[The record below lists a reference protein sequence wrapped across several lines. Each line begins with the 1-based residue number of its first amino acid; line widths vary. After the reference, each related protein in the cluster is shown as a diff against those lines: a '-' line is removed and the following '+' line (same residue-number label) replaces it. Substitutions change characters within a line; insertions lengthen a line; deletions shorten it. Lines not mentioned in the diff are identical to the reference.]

1 MNEDIPHQPSTESDD
16 TEYEIPIATIP
27 SEEDTSK
34 CNYRHAPL
42 RFVFTGYSLW
52 LELEQFNIDDNGLGD
67 LDHAMID
74 AADRFKLGGA
84 IPSPHVTA
92 LYGIDTI
99 SDEEEMRRMFR
110 EDVKCLLLDMAEER
124 KKKQN
129 EDRGVGIDGEDVEEV
144 NVVEKLWPDLAA
156 TGIIVD
162 TEFDGVKGGTMVSK
176 NSLNYIVHVVLI
188 SILHMN
194 VSSHHQ
200 TISISSCGGK

>member
-27 SEEDTSK
+27 SEEDTSHK
-34 CNYRHAPL
+34 NYRHAPL

>member
-1 MNEDIPHQPSTESDD
+1 MNEDIPHQPSTESDN

-27 SEEDTSK
+27 SEGDTSNN
-34 CNYRHAPL
+34 NYRHAPL

-99 SDEEEMRRMFR
+99 SDEEEMRRVFR
-110 EDVKCLLLDMAEER
+110 EDVKCLLLDMAEKK

-129 EDRGVGIDGEDVEEV
+129 EDGRVGIDGEDV
-144 NVVEKLWPDLAA
+144 NVVEKLWPDLDA

-162 TEFDGVKGGTMVSK
+162 TEFDGVKGGTMVRK
-176 NSLNYIVHVVLI
+176 YL
-188 SILHMN
+188 
-194 VSSHHQ
+194 
-200 TISISSCGGK
+200 

>member
-1 MNEDIPHQPSTESDD
+1 
-16 TEYEIPIATIP
+16 
-27 SEEDTSK
+27 
-34 CNYRHAPL
+34 
-42 RFVFTGYSLW
+42 
-52 LELEQFNIDDNGLGD
+52 
-67 LDHAMID
+67 
-74 AADRFKLGGA
+74 
-84 IPSPHVTA
+84 
-92 LYGIDTI
+92 
-99 SDEEEMRRMFR
+99 
-110 EDVKCLLLDMAEER
+110 MAEER

-176 NSLNYIVHVVLI
+176 NSLNYIVQVVVI

-200 TISISSCGGK
+200 TISILLAVENKYICRIWHGQKLALLHPPNMKHL

>member
-1 MNEDIPHQPSTESDD
+1 
-16 TEYEIPIATIP
+16 
-27 SEEDTSK
+27 
-34 CNYRHAPL
+34 
-42 RFVFTGYSLW
+42 
-52 LELEQFNIDDNGLGD
+52 
-67 LDHAMID
+67 
-74 AADRFKLGGA
+74 
-84 IPSPHVTA
+84 
-92 LYGIDTI
+92 
-99 SDEEEMRRMFR
+99 MFR
-110 EDVKCLLLDMAEER
+110 EGVKCLLLDMAEKR

-129 EDRGVGIDGEDVEEV
+129 EDGGVGIAGEDV